1 MAGRYPAAVILDFV
15 LGIAALA
22 AVWVSA
28 KRWSVAYLAR
38 YGRRPPNGWMFSRV
52 DDPALE
58 RGRLVLLAILV
69 LAILIAISILSRSYA
84 VSPT

>member
-1 MAGRYPAAVILDFV
+1 MILDFI

-28 KRWSVAYLAR
+28 KRWSVAYVAR
-38 YGRRPPNGWMFSRV
+38 FGHRPPNGWMFSRV

-58 RGRLVLLAILV
+58 RGRRVLLVILA
-69 LAILIAISILSRSYA
+69 LAVVIAISILSRSYGA
-84 VSPT
+84 AR